1 MERTEIK
8 LILESLLFSTETPMR
23 LEKLHEIFPDTQLKE
38 LREIMSELKEEYDTL
53 NRSFAIR
60 EVADGFQFYTKTDYS
75 PWIKKFKKI
84 RPARLSPATLETLAI
99 IAYKQP
105 ITRAEIEEVR
115 GVDPGGI
122 LRALLEKSLIKIIGK
137 KDVPGKPLLYSTTPK
152 FLTMFGLKALKDLP
166 TLEDI
171 TQVDANML
179 PLFSQ
184 TSQDNQEPSQ
194 FGEGIIPVSDEILQS
209 SPEESSPAAD
219 EDLKQE

>member
-23 LEKLHEIFPDTQLKE
+23 LEKLNEIFPDTLLKD
-38 LREIMSELKEEYDTL
+38 LREIMSELKEEYDSL

-60 EVADGFQFYTKTDYS
+60 EVANGFQFYTKTEYS

-84 RPARLSPATLETLAI
+84 RPARLSPATLETMAI

-105 ITRAEIEEVR
+105 ITRAEIEDVR
-115 GVDPGGI
+115 GVDAGGI

-137 KDVPGKPLLYSTTPK
+137 KDVPGKPLIYSTTPK
-152 FLTMFGLKALKDLP
+152 FLTMFGLKGLKDLP

-171 TQVDANML
+171 SQVDASIL

-184 TSQDNQEPSQ
+184 KLQEEPETPSV
-194 FGEGIIPVSDEILQS
+194 PDEI
-209 SPEESSPAAD
+209 PPVAD
-219 EDLKQE
+219 EIPPVADDDHQQ

>member
-1 MERTEIK
+1 LERTEIK

-23 LEKLHEIFPDTQLKE
+23 LEKLNEIFPDTLLKD
-38 LREIMSELKEEYDTL
+38 LREIMSELKEEYDSL

-60 EVADGFQFYTKTDYS
+60 EVANGFQFYTKTEYS

-84 RPARLSPATLETLAI
+84 RPARLSPATLETMAI

-105 ITRAEIEEVR
+105 ITRAEIEDVR
-115 GVDPGGI
+115 GVDAGGI

-137 KDVPGKPLLYSTTPK
+137 KDVPGKPLIYSTTPK
-152 FLTMFGLKALKDLP
+152 FLTMFGLKGLKDLP

-171 TQVDANML
+171 SQVDASIL

-184 TSQDNQEPSQ
+184 KLQEEPETPSV
-194 FGEGIIPVSDEILQS
+194 PDEI
-209 SPEESSPAAD
+209 PPVAD
-219 EDLKQE
+219 EIPPVADDDHQQ

>member
-23 LEKLHEIFPDTQLKE
+23 LEKLNEIFPDTLLKE

-60 EVADGFQFYTKTDYS
+60 EVANGFQFYTKTEYS

-84 RPARLSPATLETLAI
+84 RPARLSPATLETMAI

-105 ITRAEIEEVR
+105 ITRAEIEDVR
-115 GVDPGGI
+115 GVDAGGI
-122 LRALLEKSLIKIIGK
+122 LRALLEKNLIKIIGK
-137 KDVPGKPLLYSTTPK
+137 KDVPGKPLIYSTTPK
-152 FLTMFGLKALKDLP
+152 FLTMFGLKGLKDLP
-166 TLEDI
+166 SLEDI
-171 TQVDANML
+171 SQVDVNTL

-184 TSQDNQEPSQ
+184 KLQEETETPS
-194 FGEGIIPVSDEILQS
+194 V
-209 SPEESSPAAD
+209 PEEIAPVAD
-219 EDLKQE
+219 DDHQQ

>member
-1 MERTEIK
+1 LELTEIK
-8 LILESLLFSTETPMR
+8 LILESLLFSTETPVK
-23 LEKLHEIFPDTQLKE
+23 LEKLNEIFPDTLLKD
-38 LREIMSELKEEYDTL
+38 LREIMSELKEEYDAL

-60 EVADGFQFYTKTDYS
+60 EVANGFQFYTKTEYS
-75 PWIKKFKKI
+75 LWIKKFKKI
-84 RPARLSPATLETLAI
+84 RPARISPATLETLAI

-115 GVDPGGI
+115 GVDAGGI

-137 KDVPGKPLLYSTTPK
+137 KDVPGKPLIYSTTPK

-171 TQVDANML
+171 SQVDVDTL

-184 TSQDNQEPSQ
+184 RPQEEQGAPSAVEELMP
-194 FGEGIIPVSDEILQS
+194 FVSEQTTNS
-209 SPEESSPAAD
+209 VPEEIPPVAD
-219 EDLKQE
+219 DEHQL

>member
-1 MERTEIK
+1 
-8 LILESLLFSTETPMR
+8 MR
-23 LEKLHEIFPDTQLKE
+23 LEKLNEIFPDTQLKD
-38 LREIMSELKEEYDTL
+38 LREIMSELKDEYNTL

-60 EVADGFQFYTKTDYS
+60 EVANGFQFYTKTEYS

-105 ITRAEIEEVR
+105 LTRAEIEDLR
-115 GVDPGGI
+115 GVDAGGI

-137 KDVPGKPLLYSTTPK
+137 KDVPGKPLIYGTTPK
-152 FLTMFGLKALKDLP
+152 FLTMFGLKGLKDLP

-171 TQVDANML
+171 SQVDATML

-184 TSQDNQEPSQ
+184 KFQEEPKTPS
-194 FGEGIIPVSDEILQS
+194 V
-209 SPEESSPAAD
+209 PEEIPPIAAD
-219 EDLKQE
+219 DHQQ

>member
-8 LILESLLFSTETPMR
+8 LILESLLFSTETPVR
-23 LEKLHEIFPDTQLKE
+23 LEKLNEIFPDTQLKD
-38 LREIMSELKEEYDTL
+38 LREIMSELKDEYNTL

-60 EVADGFQFYTKTDYS
+60 EVANGFQFYTKTEYS

-105 ITRAEIEEVR
+105 LTRAEIEDLR
-115 GVDPGGI
+115 GVDAGGI

-137 KDVPGKPLLYSTTPK
+137 KDVPGKPLIYGTTPK
-152 FLTMFGLKALKDLP
+152 FLTMFGLKGLKDLP

-171 TQVDANML
+171 SQVDATML

-184 TSQDNQEPSQ
+184 KFQEEPKTPS
-194 FGEGIIPVSDEILQS
+194 V
-209 SPEESSPAAD
+209 PEEIPPIAAD
-219 EDLKQE
+219 DHQQ

>member
-1 MERTEIK
+1 LERTEIK

-23 LEKLHEIFPDTQLKE
+23 LEKLNEIFPDTQLKD

-60 EVADGFQFYTKTDYS
+60 EVANGFQFYTKTEYS

-84 RPARLSPATLETLAI
+84 RPARLSPATLETMAI

-105 ITRAEIEEVR
+105 ITRAEIEDVR
-115 GVDPGGI
+115 GVDAGGI

-137 KDVPGKPLLYSTTPK
+137 KDVPGKPLIYTTTPK
-152 FLTMFGLKALKDLP
+152 FLTMFGLKGLKDLP

-171 TQVDANML
+171 SQVDATML
-179 PLFSQ
+179 PLFAQ
-184 TSQDNQEPSQ
+184 KLQEEPETPS
-194 FGEGIIPVSDEILQS
+194 V
-209 SPEESSPAAD
+209 PEEIPPGAD
-219 EDLKQE
+219 DDHQQ

>member
-23 LEKLHEIFPDTQLKE
+23 LEKLNEIFPDTHLKD

-60 EVADGFQFYTKTDYS
+60 EVANGFQFYTKAEYS

-84 RPARLSPATLETLAI
+84 RPARLSPATLETMAI

-105 ITRAEIEEVR
+105 ITRAEIEDVR
-115 GVDPGGI
+115 GVDAGGI

-137 KDVPGKPLLYSTTPK
+137 KDVPGKPLIYTTTPK
-152 FLTMFGLKALKDLP
+152 FLTMFGLKGLKDLP

-171 TQVDANML
+171 SQVDVNTL

-184 TSQDNQEPSQ
+184 KLQEETEPPS
-194 FGEGIIPVSDEILQS
+194 V
-209 SPEESSPAAD
+209 PEEITPIAD
-219 EDLKQE
+219 DDHQQ